1 MLQPVLKHFQA
12 ATAEPHIPTPDG
24 DVMTGIVKPEIR
36 NVLQI
41 GWAVVRG
48 ILELAIMV
56 YILRRCSS
64 LRTPSSLPFS
74 ASSTRRR

>member
-12 ATAEPHIPTPDG
+12 ATAEPRIPTPDE

-48 ILELAIMV
+48 ILELGMIEGMYRAAKIASQTRV
-56 YILRRCSS
+56 G
-64 LRTPSSLPFS
+64 PSAVSKC
-74 ASSTRRR
+74 